1 MRNDIDTLY
10 QDVTQKSAAVRPVLE
25 LRHAPSR
32 LMALLMSG
40 LIASVLM
47 SLLAVAISVTRDVA
61 ADPAARAIVEA
72 RPVSAIMPALGAA
85 IIMAALS
92 WALAKL
98 IRAATDAK
106 SIVIS
111 NGFVAVAERT
121 LFATRSWHQPI
132 DAYQGLAHR
141 VRSTLSGPR
150 HEILLVHPDPRLTI
164 RLAEEVKFSA
174 SEMARLH
181 ESLGL
186 AEISSREAPKE
197 ARIAVRSPASAPEA
211 TASIAR
217 AA

>member
-1 MRNDIDTLY
+1 MRKDIDALY
-10 QDVTQKSAAVRPVLE
+10 QNVKRNSATDHPVLE
-25 LRHAPSR
+25 LHQAPSR

-47 SLLAVAISVTRDVA
+47 SFAAVAISVTRDVA

-72 RPVSAIMPALGAA
+72 RPVAAIMPALGAA

-98 IRAATDAK
+98 IRTATDAK
-106 SIVIS
+106 TIVIS
-111 NGFVAVAERT
+111 NGFVTVAERT
-121 LFATRSWHQPI
+121 LFATRCWHQPI
-132 DAYQGLAHR
+132 DAYKGLAHR

-150 HEILLVHPDPRLTI
+150 HEILLVHPDPRLSI
-164 RLAEEVKFSA
+164 RLAEDAKFSA
-174 SEMARLH
+174 TDMARFH
-181 ESLGL
+181 EFLGL
-186 AEISSREAPKE
+186 AEISSREQPKE
-197 ARIAVRSPASAPEA
+197 APIAVRSHASAPEA